1 MNIRQFWDSICVWW
15 YGYEKFRGHIFHL
28 PRVIFCPC
36 HSATHSLQG
45 FRQVAFLQKMF
56 ILSHNSLSA
65 SHVRWSKNS
74 NSWSKI
80 LLFMCFIVKLACSLR
95 QISRSSSQGMS
106 PPCLLGGGQWSTS
119 WMESWVKVHLTMTKV
134 VWVKIHLTMPRVV
147 PPEVQNGTPC
157 WEKALDKALQWGNE
171 AMRWEV
177 ALKNES

>member
-1 MNIRQFWDSICVWW
+1 MNIRQFWDNICIWW

-119 WMESWVKVHLTMTKV
+119 WMESWVKVHLT
-134 VWVKIHLTMPRVV
+134 IPRVV